1 MYINILFSNYLQ
13 KYSKGIRFANNL
25 NETKMKR
32 TGNTVLITGGGAGIG
47 LALAVAFMQAD
58 NEVIICGRTMV
69 TLEDAQ
75 KKYPQLNYIM
85 ADVSTETGRDILLFE
100 IANRFPSL
108 NVLVN
113 NAGIY
118 SITDIM
124 HPDYISVLEN
134 ELSTNLVAPI
144 ALIQKLMPILEK
156 QTDTTIVNVTTGYVF
171 IPSAQ
176 SSAYSASKIGLRAI
190 TQGLRFNLRKSPIRI
205 VEVIP
210 PAVNT
215 QMNKGK
221 NISLM
226 DPDLFAYKVFKG
238 LVGGDLE
245 IVVGVSK
252 AAKLLSRIAPKFAF
266 KMINTNEEKQRIVN

>member
-1 MYINILFSNYLQ
+1 MQ
-13 KYSKGIRFANNL
+13 KYSKVFRFANNF
-25 NETKMKR
+25 NTRKMKPS
-32 TGNTVLITGGGAGIG
+32 GNTVLITGGGAGIG
-47 LALAVAFMQAD
+47 LALAVAFMDAD
-58 NEVIICGRTMV
+58 NHVIICGRTKE
-69 TLEDAQ
+69 TLEAAQ
-75 KKYPQLNYIM
+75 KKYPKLDYIV
-85 ADVSTETGRDILLFE
+85 ADVSTETGRQFLSFE
-100 IANRFPSL
+100 LAGRFPDL

-118 SITDIM
+118 SMTDIM
-124 HPDYISVLEN
+124 HPNFISALEN

-144 ALIQKLMPILEK
+144 ALIQKLIPILEK
-156 QTDTTIVNVTTGYVF
+156 QNNATIINVTTGYVF

-176 SSAYSASKIGLRAI
+176 SSAYSASKTALRAI
-190 TQGLRFNLRKSPIRI
+190 TQGLRFKLRRSSIRI
-205 VEVIP
+205 VEVVP

-226 DPDLFAYKVFKG
+226 NPDFFAQKVFRKLVKG
-238 LVGGDLE
+238 DEE

-266 KMINTNEEKQRIVN
+266 KKMNTDEENQRIELD